1 MAGII
6 YTETRSDKDSR
17 TWIDIGDGRNLCI
30 NITGEGVIMDVYGTN
45 DILDTMSDDMADLHL
60 GTAGMM
66 FDEWA
71 DWVGG
76 LMPRAYQMPDP
87 TVA

>member
-1 MAGII
+1 
-6 YTETRSDKDSR
+6 
-17 TWIDIGDGRNLCI
+17 
-30 NITGEGVIMDVYGTN
+30 MDVFGRQPHGE
-45 DILDTMSDDMADLHL
+45 DFVQPDEEDGEDVHL

-87 TVA
+87 TKANVR